1 MADATVHVGKDGH
14 VLSFA
19 LDCVSR
25 RNAVVDAVLVN
36 DRRKQGGKKR
46 DGTFQFLLAVGEKG
60 PVGAIASARWVLVD
74 LHEHVLANGEIVA
87 DGVLCVLCSAWGTMQ
102 DKCTAI
108 SFFMFSFS
116 MYLRKLQHVSASIS
130 DKQYA

>member
-1 MADATVHVGKDGH
+1 MADATIHVGKDGH
-14 VLSFA
+14 ILSFA

-36 DRRKQGGKKR
+36 DRRKQGGEKR

-74 LHEHVLANGEIVA
+74 LHEHVLANGEIVT
-87 DGVLCVLCSAWGTMQ
+87 DGVLCVLCVVHGVQ
-102 DKCTAI
+102 CKDKCTAI
-108 SFFMFSFS
+108 SFFMFS
-116 MYLRKLQHVSASIS
+116 MYLRKLQHMSASIS
-130 DKQYA
+130 DIQYA